1 MKTIVRFAAF
11 CIALAAAGSAFAQ
24 QYPNKPVK
32 ILVPFPPG
40 GVTDNAGRVI
50 AQKLSERLGQ
60 QFYIEN
66 QGGAGGNL
74 GMSTVARAPADGY
87 TILLAS
93 SSIVVNPSL
102 YSKVPYDID
111 KDFIPVTKAGGT
123 PNSWV
128 VNADFPA
135 KTMQE
140 MVDMIKREPG
150 KYSVASPG
158 TGTTPSLSIEMMRL
172 GLGLNFITVPFQG
185 GGPMTQS
192 LLGGHTPIACSAL
205 GNYVNLI
212 KSGKLRAL
220 AVAAKKRSAAL
231 PDIPTLDE
239 LGIKGQEAETM
250 TGVFVPAGTPKEI
263 VALLQREFSAAVNS
277 PDVKAKLLA
286 LGIEAEG
293 DSSADFAAYVKAEVA
308 KWKKVISDAKIN
320 QI

>member
-1 MKTIVRFAAF
+1 MKTILRIAAA
-11 CIALAAAGSAFAQ
+11 CCALALAGTAFAQ
-24 QYPNKPVK
+24 QYPTKPVR
-32 ILVPFPPG
+32 IVIPFPPG

-66 QGGAGGNL
+66 QPGAGGNL
-74 GMSTVARAPADGY
+74 GMSNVARSPGDGY

-102 YSKVPYDID
+102 YTKVPYDID

-135 KTMQE
+135 KTMKDL
-140 MVDMIKREPG
+140 VDMMRREPG

-158 TGTTPSLSIEMMRL
+158 SGTTPSLSIEMLRL
-172 GLGLNFITVPFQG
+172 GLGLNFVVVPFAG

-205 GNYVNLI
+205 GNYMNLI
-212 KSGKLRAL
+212 REGKLRAL
-220 AVAAKKRSAAL
+220 AVAAKKRSIAL

-239 LGIKGQEAETM
+239 LGIKDQEAETM
-250 TGVFVPAGTPKEI
+250 TGVFVPAGTPKPI
-263 VALLQREFSAAVNS
+263 VDLLQREFSAIVND
-277 PDVKAKLLA
+277 PEVKARLLA
-286 LGIEAEG
+286 LGVEAEG
-293 DSSADFAAYVKAEVA
+293 DSSADFSAYVKNEVA
-308 KWKKVISDAKIN
+308 KWKKVITDAKIN

>member
-1 MKTIVRFAAF
+1 MKAIVRIAAF
-11 CIALAAAGSAFAQ
+11 CAALAAAGAAFAQ
-24 QYPNKPVK
+24 QYPTKPVK
-32 ILVPFPPG
+32 IVVPFPPG
-40 GVTDNAGRVI
+40 GVTDIAGRLI

-66 QGGAGGNL
+66 QAGAGGNL
-74 GMSTVARAPADGY
+74 GMGTVAKAAGDGY

-128 VNADFPA
+128 VHPDFPA
-135 KTMQE
+135 RTMQE
-140 MVDMIKREPG
+140 LIDVIKREPG

-158 TGTTPSLSIEMMRL
+158 TGTTPSLSIEML
-172 GLGLNFITVPFQG
+172 KLALGLNFVTVPFAG

-192 LLGGHTPIACSAL
+192 LIGGHTPIACSAL

-212 KSGKLRAL
+212 REGKVRAL

-250 TGVFVPAGTPKEI
+250 TGVFVPAGTPQAI
-263 VALLQREFSAAVNS
+263 VDQLQREFAAIVNA
-277 PDVKAKLLA
+277 PDIKARLLQ
-286 LGIEAEG
+286 LGVEAEG
-293 DSSADFAAYVKAEVA
+293 DSSAAFAAYVKAEVA
-308 KWKKVISDAKIN
+308 KWRKVIADAKIN